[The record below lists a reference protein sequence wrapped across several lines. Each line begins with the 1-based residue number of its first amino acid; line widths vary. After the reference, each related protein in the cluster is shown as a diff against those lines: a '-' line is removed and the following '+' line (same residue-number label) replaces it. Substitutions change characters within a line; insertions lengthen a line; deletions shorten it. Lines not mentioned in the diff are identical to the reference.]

1 MILLIIAWIIMHLIV
16 LLGHR
21 SSYLHRKPPALV
33 EITQA
38 FRVKSV
44 RTENLLPSGFYE
56 KLLRCLWSFVSLSI
70 IRDW

>member
-1 MILLIIAWIIMHLIV
+1 MILLIITWIIMHLIV

-38 FRVKSV
+38 LKVKSV
-44 RTENLLPSGFYE
+44 RTEKSVTFWFLG
-56 KLLRCLWSFVSLSI
+56 KI
-70 IRDW
+70 T